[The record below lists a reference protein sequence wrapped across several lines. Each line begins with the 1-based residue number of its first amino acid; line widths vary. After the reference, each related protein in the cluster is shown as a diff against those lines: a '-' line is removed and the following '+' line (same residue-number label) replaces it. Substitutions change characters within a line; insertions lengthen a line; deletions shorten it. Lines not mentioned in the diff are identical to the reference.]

1 MTQQPDSK
9 SAIGEADIHAY
20 IDQQLSPERRIAV
33 EAYLSSQPELAAQV
47 MADLRVRDELRMVM
61 GGVAST
67 NSLESRP
74 ETRNA
79 ARALQQALLRRG
91 RVALLRRAAAVVA
104 FVSVGWVAHSVI
116 NPFAVTPVVASVPT
130 PTFVREAM
138 QAHEAML
145 LREKMQSAA
154 PQATFAA
161 ADVRAA
167 TGIVLPEF
175 PPNWTLLDSQIFPS
189 TVGPSAEIAL
199 KPRTGPELTLYAART
214 ESFSVQRVTL
224 AHSGKAVAAY
234 WQIGEVAYALVS
246 QGGNSDELTD
256 AANRLAKTL
265 Y

>member
-9 SAIGEADIHAY
+9 SSIGEADIHAY

-67 NSLESRP
+67 DCP

-79 ARALQQALLRRG
+79 ARALQQALMRRG

-116 NPFAVTPVVASVPT
+116 NPFAATPVVASVPT

-145 LREKMQSAA
+145 LREKMQPAA

-175 PPNWTLLDSQIFPS
+175 PANWTLVDSQIFPS
-189 TVGPSAEIAL
+189 TFGPSAEIAL

>member
-9 SAIGEADIHAY
+9 GSIGEAEIHAY
-20 IDQQLSPERRIAV
+20 VDQQLSPERRIAV

-67 NSLESRP
+67 DSQ

-79 ARALQQALLRRG
+79 ARALQQALMRRG

-116 NPFAVTPVVASVPT
+116 NPFAATPVVASVPT

-145 LREKMQSAA
+145 LREKMQPAA
-154 PQATFAA
+154 AQATFAA

-175 PPNWTLLDSQIFPS
+175 PPNWTLVDSQIFPS
-189 TVGPSAEIAL
+189 TFGPSAEIAL